1 MVAVLFLD
9 LVLLVK
15 TEMKNI
21 QTKSFRRVP
30 RSGWITF
37 LVTLVVVS
45 AAVFYFRRL
54 PTSGQG
60 MSPPWELSPKGEWR
74 SFTTNY
80 PSGYDTRGFDFLS
93 RFEVMRVFDQQ
104 GKRQSHRE
112 GATEY
117 TFFWNGSAL
126 EISKRNQQGV
136 SLDIVAL
143 LHRLNG
149 GQASQRPVTLDQ
161 AELTVD
167 AEGHGVRV
175 RVYIEDISAL
185 KNEKGAWD
193 VYHLRADILVG
204 ARE

>member
-1 MVAVLFLD
+1 MAVLFLD

-45 AAVFYFRRL
+45 AAVFYFLRL

-112 GATEY
+112 GAVEY
-117 TFFWNGSAL
+117 TFFWNGSSL
-126 EISKRNQQGV
+126 EIARGKQQAV
-136 SLDIVAL
+136 SLDISAL
-143 LHRLNG
+143 LNRLNG
-149 GQASQRPVTLDQ
+149 GQASKRPVTLDQ
-161 AELTVD
+161 DVLTLNAE
-167 AEGHGVRV
+167 AQGVRV
-175 RVYIEDISAL
+175 RMYIEDISAL

-193 VYHLRADILVG
+193 VYHLGADILVG
-204 ARE
+204 ARK